1 MLNIHLALSLFRQ
14 SWLVDAATL
23 AIGQRILAGEKA
35 DFEMKD
41 DAYRI
46 RLYSD
51 STSDGAPAEKNEKG
65 SVAVFPIC
73 GTLYKDD
80 SLCAYGTN
88 TISRAIREAARN
100 DQIVA
105 GVLDINSGGG
115 CIDAIPCMLQAI
127 EDFKSTGKPLFV
139 HAEYCCSAAYWI
151 ASAANRIY
159 MDNPIASQ
167 VGSIGA
173 LYQVVERAP
182 GDLEKDG
189 YKIHTIYAEE
199 SPDKNKAYRAIQDGD
214 DRPYKDDLTRTVSIF
229 HAHVKQNRPNLSAD
243 APGVLSGDVFYS
255 DRALANGL
263 ADGVMTLEEVV
274 AVAALDSKPN
284 QSI

>member
-1 MLNIHLALSLFRQ
+1 MLNIRLALSLFRQ
-14 SWLVDAATL
+14 PWLIDAATL
-23 AIGQRILAGEKA
+23 AIGQRILAGERV
-35 DFEMKD
+35 DFEKKD
-41 DAYRI
+41 DAYRV
-46 RLYSD
+46 RLHSD
-51 STSDGAPAEKNEKG
+51 SAGDDVPTEKSAAG
-65 SVAVFPIC
+65 SVAVFPIY

-88 TISRAIREAARN
+88 TIARTIREAARD
-100 DQIVA
+100 DQITA
-105 GVLDINSGGG
+105 AVLDVNSGGG
-115 CIDAIPCMLQAI
+115 CIDAVPCMLQAI
-127 EDFKSTGKPLFV
+127 EDFKSAGKPLFV

-151 ASAANRIY
+151 ASAADRIY

-199 SPDKNKAYRAIQDGD
+199 SPDKNKAYRAIQSGD
-214 DRPYKDDLTRTVSIF
+214 DRPYKDDLTRTVSVF
-229 HAHVKQNRPNLSAD
+229 HTHVKQNRPNLSAD

-255 DRALANGL
+255 DRAIANGL